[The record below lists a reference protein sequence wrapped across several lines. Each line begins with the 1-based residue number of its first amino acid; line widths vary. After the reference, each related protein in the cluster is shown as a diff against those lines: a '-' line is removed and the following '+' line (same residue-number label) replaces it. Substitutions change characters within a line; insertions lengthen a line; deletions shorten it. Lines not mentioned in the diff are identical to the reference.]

1 MLSKKL
7 ENFLQ
12 DKQRTRQVLHLFFS
26 LAFWPWGKDS
36 LQILHFF
43 QLVQQKKNS
52 SFKHFKISPYQR
64 IQMRFFFLKKN

>member
-43 QLVQQKKNS
+43 QLVQQKKIQVS
-52 SFKHFKISPYQR
+52 STSKSLLINAYK
-64 IQMRFFFLKKN
+64 